1 MGINRIKRREF
12 MGKTGLGL
20 LYTGLGIPLL
30 NMGCSR
36 SNRSSKSIYRTLGH
50 NKKFNIP
57 RIESVITTIDT
68 HTGGE
73 PTRTIVGGAPQI
85 HGKSMLEKMSYCRE
99 NLDWIRKALLYEPRG
114 HSGMMGIILTEPT
127 HPEAD
132 IGVIYLETYGY
143 PPMCGHGTMG
153 VSTALVE
160 SGMVRPEEPVT
171 SIVLDTPAGLT
182 PVKVHVENGKA
193 KSVTIRMTPSFVFA
207 EDVTVNVPKYGKITM
222 DISYAGTFYAI
233 IPATSMG
240 IEIRPE
246 NAREIIEKGRS
257 VRDAINA
264 QVEIQHPE
272 LDFMNT
278 CTHIEFFG
286 DPEDSR
292 ADVKNAVFFADSW
305 IDRSPCGTGTAARMA
320 SLYKRDLL
328 KLKEEFIHESTIGS
342 IFKARTLEETSVG
355 KYPAIITEVT
365 GSAYIMGINQFY
377 MDPEDPHRYGFK
389 FNY

>member
-1 MGINRIKRREF
+1 MEQKTIQRREF
-12 MGKTGLGL
+12 ISKTGLGL
-20 LYTGLGIPLL
+20 LYSGLGIPLL

-36 SNRSSKSIYRTLGH
+36 SNLSSKSIYQKLDHKDFR
-50 NKKFNIP
+50 IP
-57 RIESVITTIDT
+57 GIESVITTIDT

-73 PTRTIVGGAPQI
+73 PTRTVVGGAPSI
-85 HGKSMLEKMSYCRE
+85 PGKTMLEKMSYCRE

-127 HPEAD
+127 HPDAD

-153 VSTALVE
+153 VCTALVE
-160 SGMVRPEEPVT
+160 SGLVKPEEPVT

-182 PVKVHVENGKA
+182 PVKVHVEDGKA
-193 KSVTIRMTPSFVFA
+193 KSVSIRMTPSFVYA
-207 EDVTVNVPKYGKITM
+207 KDVIVKMPKYGKIIM

-264 QVEIQHPE
+264 QIEIQHPE
-272 LDFMNT
+272 FDFMNS
-278 CTHIEFFG
+278 CTHIEFYG

-320 SLYKRDLL
+320 SLYKRGEL
-328 KLKEEFIHESTIGS
+328 KLNEEFVHESTIGS
-342 IFKARTLEETSVG
+342 IFTATALEETSVG
-355 KYPAIITEVT
+355 NYPAIITEVT

-377 MDPEDPHRYGFK
+377 MDPEDPHRHGFK
-389 FNY
+389 LS

>member
-1 MGINRIKRREF
+1 MEQKTIQRREF
-12 MGKTGLGL
+12 ISKTGLGL
-20 LYTGLGIPLL
+20 LYSGLGIPLL

-36 SNRSSKSIYRTLGH
+36 SNLSSKSIYQKLDHKDFR
-50 NKKFNIP
+50 IP
-57 RIESVITTIDT
+57 GIESVITTIDT

-73 PTRTIVGGAPQI
+73 PTRTVVGGAPSI
-85 HGKSMLEKMSYCRE
+85 PGKTMLEKMSYCRE

-127 HPEAD
+127 HPDAD

-153 VSTALVE
+153 VCTALVE
-160 SGMVRPEEPVT
+160 SGLVKPEEPVT

-182 PVKVHVENGKA
+182 PVKVHVEDGKA
-193 KSVTIRMTPSFVFA
+193 KSVSIRMTPSFVYA
-207 EDVTVNVPKYGKITM
+207 KDVIVKMPKYGKIIM

-264 QVEIQHPE
+264 QIEIQHPE
-272 LDFMNT
+272 FDFMNS
-278 CTHIEFFG
+278 CTHIEFYG

-320 SLYKRDLL
+320 SLYKRGEL
-328 KLKEEFIHESTIGS
+328 KLNEEFVHESTIGS
-342 IFKARTLEETSVG
+342 IFTATALEETSVG
-355 KYPAIITEVT
+355 NYPAIITEVT

-377 MDPEDPHRYGFK
+377 MDPEDPHRHGFK
-389 FNY
+389 LN